1 MICFIL
7 SSLSILGAIEGTSTI
22 DFLPKTI
29 LAQNVAQTAC
39 TQTSSIIKRQP
50 KGPENSNRSVLNQ
63 RTGLTT
69 QSQRS
74 MSFSPYKLFKM
85 IGCAFLVQGI
95 QANKTMYHP
104 CPAPLKIYEPQH
116 PTAANF
122 FNRCINRVCQRYA
135 CPSELPPGMRPIA
148 ESACPRKI
156 CVLHNRSWHKHRE
169 LYEEPLTSKEQQVVK
184 RLARREK
191 RCWYRTCARHG
202 RFFSPALVIP
212 NNITATQQLN
222 ECFAPVCKMFSTNKC
237 INGQR
242 LWNDQPSSN
251 TVQLIYSLFKN
262 VCDETLCPSRY
273 VEKYSFAMREPTITV
288 VNKFLKYCKQ
298 YYDRYTNQ
306 TP

>member
-7 SSLSILGAIEGTSTI
+7 SSLSILGSIEGTSTI
-22 DFLPKTI
+22 DFLPKTT
-29 LAQNVAQTAC
+29 LTQDMAQTAC

-74 MSFSPYKLFKM
+74 MSFSSYKLFKM

-95 QANKTMYHP
+95 QAHKTMYDP

-122 FNRCINRVCQRYA
+122 FNHCINRVCQRYA
-135 CPSELPPGMRPIA
+135 CPSELPPGMIPIA
-148 ESACPRKI
+148 ESTCPREICITNKRSVYGKKI
-156 CVLHNRSWHKHRE
+156 T
-169 LYEEPLTSKEQQVVK
+169 PKEQRVVN
-184 RLARREK
+184 RLARRED
-191 RCWYRTCARHG
+191 RCWRGTCKKYG
-202 RFFSPALVIP
+202 SFFSPALVIP

-237 INGQR
+237 IDGQR

-251 TVQLIYSLFKN
+251 MVQLIYSLFKN
-262 VCDETLCPSRY
+262 VCDETLCPGRY
-273 VEKYSFAMREPTITV
+273 VEKYSFAMREPMITV

-298 YYDRYTNQ
+298 YYNRYTNQ